1 MSAWRN
7 AVLMSQVKHDHV
19 LDNIITSSTLSVTS
33 VGVLANRV
41 SWSMFSWKHPR
52 AVSLHLTVFA
62 VFQRFTHLQSSAESM
77 SSCEHCSIGTSS
89 YTSNS
94 FMLFIS
100 FCIPSMT
107 SSSGNSGS
115 VLNSWGSFS
124 LISVC
129 FSSVSS
135 FTATGTSVPSFKVT
149 EKTPVAAIVSRLSSG
164 SKSSGSS
171 WFSAVR
177 FSFLTL
183 VSGGSLVSV
192 SVVSSVSSLKSSCVS
207 VTVSWVSFVGK
218 SSVSVW
224 VSRSSPGGSRTL
236 PVGVKVGG
244 KTNEVSITCFAFG
257 SQGVAWSFRNSFWSH
272 CLDGTCRLIVL
283 TLVMPVPVDTMC
295 SSASVSRPNQMPVL
309 HAVSPLSF
317 SFPG

>member
-1 MSAWRN
+1 MTVQVRISFAASHSEFQHRWAKVLLPQCWRLLQTIHCSFQSPE
-7 AVLMSQVKHDHV
+7 AVLPRIVLFCWNQHYTIHHECMKKRSAYVTSKIHDHV
-19 LDNIITSSTLSVTS
+19 LDNIITSSTVSVTS

-94 FMLFIS
+94 FMLFMS
-100 FCIPSMT
+100 FCVPSMT

-149 EKTPVAAIVSRLSSG
+149 EKTPIAAIVSRLSSG

-171 WFSAVR
+171 WFSAVC
-177 FSFLTL
+177 FLFLTL
-183 VSGGSLVSV
+183 VSGGRLASV
-192 SVVSSVSSLKSSCVS
+192 SVVSSVSSFKSFCVS
-207 VTVSWVSFVGK
+207 V
-218 SSVSVW
+218 
-224 VSRSSPGGSRTL
+224 
-236 PVGVKVGG
+236 
-244 KTNEVSITCFAFG
+244 
-257 SQGVAWSFRNSFWSH
+257 
-272 CLDGTCRLIVL
+272 
-283 TLVMPVPVDTMC
+283 
-295 SSASVSRPNQMPVL
+295 
-309 HAVSPLSF
+309 AVS
-317 SFPG
+317 